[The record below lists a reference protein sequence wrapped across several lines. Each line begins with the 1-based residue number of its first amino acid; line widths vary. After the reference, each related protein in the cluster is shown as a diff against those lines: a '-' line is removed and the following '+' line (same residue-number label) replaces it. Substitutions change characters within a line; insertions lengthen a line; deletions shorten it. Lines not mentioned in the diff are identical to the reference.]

1 MLSLQIIFLNSNT
14 FSESRRGEQKIIMSV
29 SQMSGVLNNSQVE
42 SISNSCTLEEIE
54 DELSLVPMVKKKQG
68 KLDRVILDK

>member
-1 MLSLQIIFLNSNT
+1 
-14 FSESRRGEQKIIMSV
+14 
-29 SQMSGVLNNSQVE
+29 MSGVLNNSQVE

>member
-1 MLSLQIIFLNSNT
+1 
-14 FSESRRGEQKIIMSV
+14 MSV

-42 SISNSCTLEEIE
+42 SISSSCTLEEIE

>member
-1 MLSLQIIFLNSNT
+1 MK
-14 FSESRRGEQKIIMSV
+14 SRRGEKKIITSV

-42 SISNSCTLEEIE
+42 SISSSCTLEEIE
-54 DELSLVPMVKKKQG
+54 DELSLVPMVKKKRG